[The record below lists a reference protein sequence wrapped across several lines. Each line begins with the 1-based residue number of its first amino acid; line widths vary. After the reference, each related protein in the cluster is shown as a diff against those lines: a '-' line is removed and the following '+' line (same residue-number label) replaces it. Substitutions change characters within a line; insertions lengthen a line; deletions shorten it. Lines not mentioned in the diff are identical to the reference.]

1 MLTITSAVKFTLI
14 FYLSQH
20 LQRNEIAVYCQL
32 QMRSTI
38 FNDVRSRTE
47 LKDYS
52 ISSQLARDSKQCANF
67 CHGTYK
73 CQSFNFCGGN
83 VCQLNY
89 AAAGDVD
96 GSSWE
101 LNEWCEY
108 SGTPDDCV
116 ELDAGNETCSRDGCL
131 VASHEFHW
139 GHWYPAYEVSDKNN
153 LLWNKIMV
161 RDCLDGNN
169 NEVMRSNCKGC
180 YKKATN
186 VQVLW
191 VFTRR
196 SWHDANTHCQQ
207 QGGILLGEFGEN
219 VKALMRKH
227 VAITEHPF
235 VGNTYYF
242 TGVYQNGNK
251 WTWIS
256 VETGNSVPFSDI
268 FWFPN
273 QPSNGNGAHFIVMN
287 AEQFAVN
294 SQQFMHDS
302 RTDESRQSVCT
313 IKT

>member
-1 MLTITSAVKFTLI
+1 MSTITTAIEITLT
-14 FYLSQH
+14 FFLSQL

-32 QMRSTI
+32 QTRSTI
-38 FNDVRSRTE
+38 FNDVRSQTE
-47 LKDYS
+47 VKGYN
-52 ISSQLARDSKQCANF
+52 ISSQLARDSKQCANL
-67 CHGTYK
+67 CHETYK
-73 CQSFNFCGGN
+73 CQSFNFCGGR

-96 GSSWE
+96 ESSWE
-101 LNEWCEY
+101 HNEWCEY

-116 ELDAGNETCSRDGCL
+116 EVDPGNETCSRDGCL
-131 VASHEFHW
+131 VPSHEFHW
-139 GHWYPAYEVSDKNN
+139 GNWYPAYEVSDENN

-186 VQVLW
+186 IKALW
-191 VFTRR
+191 VFTVR
-196 SWHDANTHCQQ
+196 SWHDANTHCEQK
-207 QGGILLGEFGEN
+207 GETLLADFGEN

-227 VAITEHPF
+227 VEITERPF

-242 TGVYQNGNK
+242 IGVYQNGNQ
-251 WTWIS
+251 WTWMS
-256 VETGNSVPFSDI
+256 VATGNSMPFSDI
-268 FWFPN
+268 FWFPG
-273 QPSNGNGAHFIVMN
+273 QPGNGNGAFVVSMN
-287 AEQFAVN
+287 AKQFAVN

-302 RTDESRQSVCT
+302 GMYGSGPSVCT